1 MDSVIRD
8 LDLLDRQLVHA
19 LQIDG
24 RVPFSRIAAVL
35 GVSDRTV
42 ARRYHRLRAGGVLRV
57 IGTPESHSL
66 GLVDWAVRIQCAPGA
81 SAEIAAALAE
91 RADTSWVGLAS
102 GGTEITCITRAR
114 GGSAQGSMLLSRLPR
129 TPRITGVTAHC
140 ILRMVA
146 GTSGWPGRT
155 AALDARQS
163 EELAR
168 PASGAPS
175 RGVVPT
181 AADHRLFA
189 ALAEDGRAAVGD
201 LAAATGWSE
210 STVRRRIDELRTAG
224 VLYFEI
230 DIDPALYGFTHEAIL
245 WLTVAPAELTA
256 VAEAL
261 AGHPEVAYAA
271 AVTGP
276 ANMMAVVIV
285 RDADALY
292 DYLATR
298 VGALPGVRGAE
309 TTPVTRHVKRSGT
322 LLVTRPRSPA
332 PRAGGPGPS

>member
-24 RVPFSRIAAVL
+24 RAPFSRIAAVL

-42 ARRYHRLRAGGVLRV
+42 ARRYHRLRADGVLRV
-57 IGTPESHSL
+57 TGMPDAGSL
-66 GLVDWAVRIQCAPGA
+66 GLVDWGVRLQCVPGA
-81 SAEIAAALAE
+81 SAEIAAALVE

-114 GGSAQGSMLLSRLPR
+114 GGSAQGSLLLSRLPR
-129 TPRITGVTAHC
+129 TSRITGVTAHC

-146 GTSGWPGRT
+146 GAGGWPGRT
-155 AALDARQS
+155 AALDARQA
-163 EELAR
+163 EELSRLAA
-168 PASGAPS
+168 PGAPS
-175 RGVVPT
+175 RDVRPGT
-181 AADHRLFA
+181 ADDRLFA
-189 ALAEDGRAAVGD
+189 ALAKDGRAAVGE

-210 STVRRRIDELRTAG
+210 STVRRRIDELRAAG

-230 DIDPALYGFTHEAIL
+230 DIDPALYGFTQEAVL
-245 WLTVAPAELTA
+245 WLTVAPGELTA

-276 ANMMAVVIV
+276 ANMMAVVVV

-298 VGALPGVRGAE
+298 VGALPGIRGAE

-322 LLVTRPRSPA
+322 LLTPA
-332 PRAGGPGPS
+332 RAR